1 MTAATLQPRGTRI
14 RGHSGNVRG
23 RRGPMSVLAYA
34 TVVIYALLML
44 LPLYYAVISAFKTN
58 EEIFSGPLTPEM
70 TTGFANFRTAQ
81 RSVNMV
87 KGIVN
92 SFLVTIGTEVVL
104 LTVAVLAA
112 FGIARTKSRL
122 SGVAEKIFGLGFL
135 IPTFAV
141 LVPTYLMAVR
151 SHLIDRPLVF
161 LVLFYAAA
169 GLPLSVLLLAQ
180 FMRTVPSELEEAAT
194 IDGASRMRILWH
206 VIIPMVKPGIV
217 TVAILNFLGVW
228 NEYLF
233 ASVIATE
240 DARTVQVAL
249 PFLSDFRGTNLGLV
263 AAGIVITL
271 LPVYAVYAV
280 LHRRM
285 QEALVAGAIKG

>member
-1 MTAATLQPRGTRI
+1 
-14 RGHSGNVRG
+14 
-23 RRGPMSVLAYA
+23 
-34 TVVIYALLML
+34 
-44 LPLYYAVISAFKTN
+44 
-58 EEIFSGPLTPEM
+58 
-70 TTGFANFRTAQ
+70 
-81 RSVNMV
+81 
-87 KGIVN
+87 
-92 SFLVTIGTEVVL
+92 
-104 LTVAVLAA
+104 
-112 FGIARTKSRL
+112 
-122 SGVAEKIFGLGFL
+122 
-135 IPTFAV
+135 
-141 LVPTYLMAVR
+141 VPTYLMAVR